1 MPSLASAASETET
14 SGAWVTETDSGAL
27 ANPSPE
33 TAEESARAGGGE
45 PSAEAG
51 DAGIGDAQPASAPIP
66 SQTATSDLLVPIQTP
81 TKHSAGEVEKPAEAM
96 EPLASVC
103 ADASSAVVDK
113 MNVYR
118 LFNPSSAEHLYTS
131 DFYEAMTIASAQGWQ
146 YEGIGFT
153 ASGSSGTPVYRL
165 YSPACGLHLWT
176 TDANEKRELSIA
188 KHEWNYEGVA
198 WFGVK
203 GFHMRRLYDPA
214 SGQHLYTRDSN
225 EVAELTSRC
234 GWREEPSAGTWDTGD
249 AHDYVPVEPT
259 WLVSSSWGN
268 GEQRYWIQ
276 SDGSIAKGT
285 TLSVG
290 GVEYVADVTGA
301 ALEKS
306 EYDFVNTWAHRI
318 DAYMAAYPLAGQGRN
333 FAQAAYEH
341 GLDPRLSA
349 AIASLE
355 STRGKYC
362 FRPHNAWGWTGKS
375 FSSWREAIW
384 AHVRYLA
391 TSGYYGF
398 AWGPYGRKFTERD
411 AQTYSGGYY
420 GVAYLERFM
429 RDIWA

>member
-1 MPSLASAASETET
+1 
-14 SGAWVTETDSGAL
+14 
-27 ANPSPE
+27 
-33 TAEESARAGGGE
+33 
-45 PSAEAG
+45 
-51 DAGIGDAQPASAPIP
+51 
-66 SQTATSDLLVPIQTP
+66 
-81 TKHSAGEVEKPAEAM
+81 M

-398 AWGPYGRKFTERD
+398 TWGPYGRKFTERD